1 MEKKILEEYKAEVSK
16 IWKSDQRMIDYC
28 CKKASAIIKL
38 STGQLME
45 FETPKINTAF
55 CFGYSDDMDG
65 KDRKDALNM
74 AEYARANEKYFK
86 NRNLSDL
93 REAIERYEGND
104 EERWLQPY
112 ITHLYRDY
120 GVNIVTIVWLSD
132 WDAKDSAW
140 QYNNDLTPLK
150 KEDRQLILNAYKKE
164 LEKFEKRL
172 NTYLK
177 RYGLSKVRSW
187 TYWRDE

>member
-1 MEKKILEEYKAEVSK
+1 
-16 IWKSDQRMIDYC
+16 
-28 CKKASAIIKL
+28 
-38 STGQLME
+38 ME
-45 FETPKINTAF
+45 FEKPRIDTEF

-65 KDRKDALNM
+65 SDRKEALDM
-74 AEYARANEKYFK
+74 AHHDSTNEEYFK

-93 REAIERYEGND
+93 REVIERYEGKS
-104 EERWLQPY
+104 EERWLEPY
-112 ITHLYRDY
+112 VTHRYRDH

-150 KEDRQLILNAYKKE
+150 KEDRQLILDAYKKE

>member
-1 MEKKILEEYKAEVSK
+1 MKELEQEYRAEIVR
-16 IWKSDQRMIDYC
+16 IWPKSPDMVEYC

-45 FETPKINTAF
+45 FEKPRIDTEF

-65 KDRKDALNM
+65 SDRKEALDM
-74 AEYARANEKYFK
+74 AHHASTNEEYFK
-86 NRNLSDL
+86 NRNLSEL
-93 REAIERYEGND
+93 REVIERYEGKS
-104 EERWLQPY
+104 EERWLEPY
-112 ITHLYRDY
+112 VTHRYRDH

-132 WDAKDSAW
+132 WDVKDSAW

-150 KEDRQLILNAYKKE
+150 KEDRQLILDAYKKE

>member
-1 MEKKILEEYKAEVSK
+1 MKELEQEYRAEIAKV
-16 IWKSDQRMIDYC
+16 WPNDERMVDYC

-45 FETPKINTAF
+45 FEKPSINTSF

-65 KDRKDALNM
+65 SDRKDAQDM
-74 AEYARANEKYFK
+74 ASHAGTSEEYFK
-86 NRNLSDL
+86 NYNLSDL
-93 REAIERYEGND
+93 REAIEQYEGKGED
-104 EERWLQPY
+104 KCLSPY
-112 ITHLYRDY
+112 VTHQYR
-120 GVNIVTIVWLSD
+120 GHQANIVAVVWLSD
-132 WDAKDSAW
+132 WNAENEAW
-140 QYNNDLTPLK
+140 QFGNDLTPLT
-150 KEDRQLILNAYKKE
+150 KEDRMLILDTYKKE

-172 NTYLK
+172 NSYLK